1 MEVKRKLAT
10 IQRVNKI
17 TPIENADFIELAH
30 VLGWQCIVAKRE
42 EVKEGDLV
50 VYFEIDSLLPEEE
63 CFEFLRDKKFRI
75 RTIKYRKQISQGLA
89 VKLDALPKK
98 WQIKDPQVGDD
109 MTDIIGVKKYEIPVR
124 KSHSNVE
131 RVKVNPLPDYV
142 RKTGADRIQNINLK
156 EMFGGKQI
164 VVTEKLDGQSTSF
177 AYNQEL
183 DRIIIMSHTVVVG
196 EMDRKLNVYGS
207 AFDFVKPTFK
217 GFRKNFYKKSWYKK
231 HIKNYKRSKEIPMNT
246 SFMENSPQ
254 VKVAKKYSKSLFDS
268 LELSPTTVIQGE
280 VIGREV
286 TGAFKNYYKL
296 EDEVDFYIFN
306 VYHVGE
312 GTGNCFLRGSICEDI
327 KRVTY
332 IYKGDFDTWYN
343 QYEGM
348 NMIDRVEKMT
358 NFKSYITKVTPEG
371 IVINSGDTFVKVI
384 NNKFLLKEK

>member
-1 MEVKRKLAT
+1 MAIKRKLAT

-98 WQIKDPQVGDD
+98 WQVKDPQVGDD

-131 RVKVNPLPDYV
+131 RIKINPLPDYV

-177 AYNQEL
+177 AYNQKL
-183 DRIIIMSHTVVVG
+183 DRIIIMSHTVIVG
-196 EMDRKLNVYGS
+196 EMDRELDVFGYPL
-207 AFDFVKPTFK
+207 DFVRPTLK
-217 GFRKNFYKKSWYKK
+217 GFKKNFYKLHWYKK
-231 HIKNYKRSKEIPMNT
+231 HIKNYKRSKQIPKNT
-246 SFMENSPQ
+246 LFMESSPQ
-254 VKVAKKYSKSLFDS
+254 VRVARRNHRTLFEIFKNNPN
-268 LELSPTTVIQGE
+268 LVLQGE
-280 VIGREV
+280 VIGNQV
-286 TGAFKNYYKL
+286 TGAFKDYYKSK
-296 EDEVDFYIFN
+296 EEVDFYLFN
-306 VYHVGE
+306 VNTISGWTQLAFVDGRYLGDLKKVP
-312 GTGNCFLRGSICEDI
+312 I
-327 KRVTY
+327 
-332 IYKGDFDTWYN
+332 IYKGNFDKWYN

-348 NMIDRVEKMT
+348 SMVDRVEAMT
-358 NFKSYITKVTPEG
+358 NFKSHISKGAPEG
-371 IVINSGDTFVKVI
+371 IVINNDDAFVKVI